1 MSEPEN
7 SMRVPPKI
15 GTIKLITA
23 GRITGLP
30 HVVELRYTH
39 QDDSF
44 YVLAGRANTD
54 WVSNALKSESSK
66 VHVGGLVFK
75 VEASVASEKERKSVS
90 EDFVRRYGRR
100 VVKDWYADAEIALRL
115 RQKGPPS
122 LKGEVGGELDSKSSF
137 GAWQSRHLKYESEV
151 SAAFNSASEEYDFT
165 ISRNFVNTWIRSRS
179 ISLLLKYIRRSDTL
193 LEIGCGT
200 GAEAIKI
207 SPHVRRIFATDVAK
221 GMIGLLRLKIK
232 ARRLENIV
240 PIEVRASEI
249 ARVREYLPDH
259 KVRIAYSF
267 NGALNCEPH
276 LIEFVRGVSSVLEE
290 DGYLICSIRNRLCIT
305 EALSHAVALQ
315 FGRLNPRKFQP
326 IMVSVGGR
334 DIPSTYYAPSEFVD
348 FFRVEFK
355 LRKTIALP
363 ALLPPAYLNS
373 YYVRFRHVMSILE
386 RLEPYLGGSF
396 PLNRLGDQTLFVFQK
411 M

>member
-7 SMRVPPKI
+7 SMRAPPKV
-15 GTIKLITA
+15 GTIKLITT

-39 QDDSF
+39 QNVSF

-54 WVSNALKSESSK
+54 WVSNALKSGSSK
-66 VHVGGLVFK
+66 LHVGGLVFE
-75 VEASVASEKERKSVS
+75 VEASVASDEERKSVS
-90 EDFVRRYGRR
+90 EDFVRRYGKR
-100 VVKDWYADAEIALRL
+100 VVKAWYADAEIAVRL
-115 RQKGPPS
+115 RPKGPPS
-122 LKGEVGGELDSKSSF
+122 LKGEVGGELASKSSF
-137 GAWQSRHLKYESEV
+137 GAWRSRRLKYESEV

-179 ISLLLKYIRRSDTL
+179 ISLLLKYVHSSDTL

-207 SPHVRRIFATDVAK
+207 SPHVRRIFATDVAE

-232 ARRLENIV
+232 ARRLENVV
-240 PIEVRASEI
+240 PIMVRAREI
-249 ARVREYLPDH
+249 ARVREYLSDQ

-276 LIEFVRGVSSVLEE
+276 LTEFVRGISSVVEE
-290 DGYLICSIRNRLCIT
+290 DGYLICSIRNRLCLT
-305 EALSHAVALQ
+305 EVLSHAVALQ
-315 FGRLNPRKFQP
+315 FDRLNPRKFQP

-334 DIPSTYYAPSEFVD
+334 DIPSTYYAPSEFVE
-348 FFRVEFK
+348 FFRGEFK

-363 ALLPPAYLNS
+363 GLLPPAYLNS
-373 YYVRFRHVMSILE
+373 YYVRFRRVLSILE
-386 RLEPYLGGSF
+386 RLEPYIGASF
-396 PLNRLGDQTLFVFQK
+396 PLNRLGDQTLFIFQK